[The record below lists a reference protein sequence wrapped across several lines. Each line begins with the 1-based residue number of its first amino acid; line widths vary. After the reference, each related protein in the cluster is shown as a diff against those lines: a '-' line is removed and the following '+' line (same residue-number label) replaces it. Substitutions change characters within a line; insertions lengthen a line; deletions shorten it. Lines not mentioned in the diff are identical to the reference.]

1 MRLIITG
8 PPAAGKGSIAPFL
21 AKEYGILPISTGQMF
36 REEIKKQTPL
46 GLKLKVILDRGELVS
61 DNLTNQMVEA
71 RLKKEDVKNGFLL
84 DGYPR
89 SINQAEFLDK
99 FLAERNEKLDYVIS
113 LYLEEEIIIKR
124 IVGRRI
130 CPKCGKLYNIYFT
143 KPKFDEVCDLDGTA
157 LIKRSDDTEQIARQ
171 RIKIYEK
178 QTAPLIEYYKQKGI
192 LISSYSGHK
201 KVEDTFDLI
210 KKQVIAD
217 DHNKI

>member
-130 CPKCGKLYNIYFT
+130 CPKCGKL
-143 KPKFDEVCDLDGTA
+143 
-157 LIKRSDDTEQIARQ
+157 
-171 RIKIYEK
+171 
-178 QTAPLIEYYKQKGI
+178 
-192 LISSYSGHK
+192 
-201 KVEDTFDLI
+201 
-210 KKQVIAD
+210 
-217 DHNKI
+217 

>member
-61 DNLTNQMVEA
+61 DNLTNQMIEA

>member
-61 DNLTNQMVEA
+61 DNLTNQMIEA

-192 LISSYSGHK
+192 LISSYSGQK
-201 KVEDTFDLI
+201 GRI
-210 KKQVIAD
+210 
-217 DHNKI
+217 